1 MSEASRFAL
10 IVAPRHEESSAA
22 EFTRYAIDR
31 RSKPSRR
38 AAALSAWLSGSAN
51 RSPAD
56 RCQLPRLAPAAGS
69 PALAGRGQQVE
80 VCRVTQQP
88 NAGEDR
94 HPHRLKGRPLLVK
107 LAPTAEAKASA
118 IRPTAEEAMAPRW
131 RTMTACTSTPS
142 APSPSS
148 S

>member
-22 EFTRYAIDR
+22 EFTRYAIGR

-69 PALAGRGQQVE
+69 PALAGRGQQAE

-94 HPHRLKGRPLLVK
+94 HPHRLKGAAAVPGWFPGSPA
-107 LAPTAEAKASA
+107 APGSR
-118 IRPTAEEAMAPRW
+118 RPTARDEVR
-131 RTMTACTSTPS
+131 
-142 APSPSS
+142 
-148 S
+148 